1 LFFLRLLKPS
11 LTKPSITTPSPT
23 TPWVPHPLRLTSPFH
38 VRDRV
43 RRKGWVYKVP
53 TLTFIPDTKSGCP
66 ILCGPHVRLTHTMD
80 RAAKGGFR
88 NFQPSPFQGS
98 IKFPPCPKD
107 CAAGTE
113 VAISTTSPVVATKE
127 NQRVCMPMAGLATCR
142 IRSCLSIPF
151 FIRNELTNF
160 ILKPGCDAKSVQALW
175 PWSADLGRNISVSFC
190 GCGNGK
196 LSSST
201 VGNARRSADCAAV

>member
-1 LFFLRLLKPS
+1 
-11 LTKPSITTPSPT
+11 
-23 TPWVPHPLRLTSPFH
+23 VPHPLRPSYPSLPYPT
-38 VRDRV
+38 DC
-43 RRKGWVYKVP
+43 RRKGWAFKLP
-53 TLTFIPDTKSGCP
+53 TLTFE
-66 ILCGPHVRLTHTMD
+66 
-80 RAAKGGFR
+80 A
-88 NFQPSPFQGS
+88 N

-113 VAISTTSPVVATKE
+113 VAIFTTSPVVATKE

-160 ILKPGCDAKSVQALW
+160 ILKPGCDAKPVQALW

-196 LSSST
+196 LCS
-201 VGNARRSADCAAV
+201 ARRATRVDPLIALRYE